1 MLMAVVVLN
10 FSLALFGLYV
20 AWQAWRMGRGLRQ
33 VADSLTAAERS
44 VNQTLYGA
52 PGAIAQGQINL
63 HHLRQQLQQIGPQVQ
78 RLRQAIALVSLAQS
92 LWVGGMGFGSRGDR
106 TGARAKSRKSNQS
119 RRSPTRLGRS
129 KSKG

>member
-1 MLMAVVVLN
+1 MLIAVVVLN

-20 AWQAWRMGRGLRQ
+20 AWQAWRLGRGLRQ

-52 PGAIAQGQINL
+52 PVAIARGQTHL
-63 HHLRQQLQQIGPQVQ
+63 HQLRQQLQQIGPQVQ

-92 LWVGGMGFGSRGDR
+92 LWVGGMGFGIRGDR
-106 TGARAKSRKSNQS
+106 ARARANSRKFNPS
-119 RRSPTRLGRS
+119 RRSQTRSGRS
-129 KSKG
+129 QSRG